1 MGRKNGIYRRAL
13 LRMSQLLGLFSQALV
28 LLSRVW
34 GFDVYNI
41 DVYASR
47 DVFFPS
53 CGRFFP
59 CFGCRN
65 TLNSAVFVMK
75 REKVV
80 VFSKKVAVKFGAW
93 R

>member
-1 MGRKNGIYRRAL
+1 MFA
-13 LRMSQLLGLFSQALV
+13 
-28 LLSRVW
+28 
-34 GFDVYNI
+34 VYDI

-47 DVFFPS
+47 VVFFPS
-53 CGRFFP
+53 CGRFFQ
-59 CFGCRN
+59 CCGCRN
-65 TLNSAVFVMK
+65 TLNLSVFVMK